1 MIKTIELM
9 FDFFESFTSKMTR
22 FLNSRKIIHVMS
34 NKIMLN
40 IDKTIYNEGD
50 FVKIKLD
57 YETLT
62 PKLTMH
68 LAILDPSEKEM
79 FSEDQY
85 INSQKGTYSNV
96 LRFDTKQW
104 KITGR
109 YKVAVWDQEG
119 TRKEVFFQFKAK
131 NP

>member
-1 MIKTIELM
+1 MP
-9 FDFFESFTSKMTR
+9 
-22 FLNSRKIIHVMS
+22 
-34 NKIMLN
+34 NKITLN
-40 IDKTIYNEGD
+40 LDKAIYNEGD
-50 FVKIKLD
+50 YVKIKLD

-62 PKLTMH
+62 PKLAMH
-68 LAILDPSEKEM
+68 LVVSDPSEKEV

-85 INSQKGTYSNV
+85 VNSQKGSYSNV

-104 KITGR
+104 KISGR
-109 YKVAVWDQEG
+109 YKVAAWDQEG